1 MIILNYDTFHIHGGG
16 SSELQGRAVS
26 LGKEFGAI
34 YPGGRNVL
42 YRALWDW
49 KIEGTE
55 QKRII
60 SIDEGSVNLN
70 WSGSVKKSISDHV
83 AIMVGFGFLI

>member
-16 SSELQGRAVS
+16 PAVLQGRAVS

-55 QKRII
+55 QKKLSQLMKGVLI
-60 SIDEGSVNLN
+60 SIDQGV
-70 WSGSVKKSISDHV
+70 
-83 AIMVGFGFLI
+83 